1 MLVQNNIPQG
11 SRPAQRVKFGSY
23 KSNQVF
29 FENYGNVVK
38 KRGAMFLKD
47 KKDSFLNTIPSE
59 IEAEINQFL
68 AEKKLED
75 VCFKRHEVEHLR
87 KIFREEVMP
96 DYRNRSQNYSSLKT
110 PNEPVPWVAAI
121 KNSSFVRTVKQ
132 YIMSVLETPSDAQ
145 MAIKKDEFFGQK
157 IMN

>member
-11 SRPAQRVKFGSY
+11 NKPAQRVKFESY
-23 KSNQVF
+23 KSNQAF
-29 FENYGNVVK
+29 YENYGNMVK

-47 KKDSFLNTIPSE
+47 KKDSFLNVIPTE
-59 IEAEINQFL
+59 IENEINLLL

-75 VCFKRHEVEHLR
+75 VCFKKIEVEHLR
-87 KIFREEVMP
+87 KIFSDEIMP
-96 DYRNRSQNYSSLKT
+96 VYRKRSQNYSSLKT

-121 KNSSFVRTVKQ
+121 KNSSFIRTVRQ
-132 YIMSVLETPSDAQ
+132 YIMSALETPSDAQ
-145 MAIKKDEFFGQK
+145 MAIKKDEFFGPK

>member
-1 MLVQNNIPQG
+1 MLVQNNRSQG
-11 SRPAQRVKFGSY
+11 SRPSQRVKFGSY

-29 FENYGNVVK
+29 FENYGNMVK

-47 KKDSFLNTIPSE
+47 KNDSFLNVIPTE
-59 IEAEINQFL
+59 IENEINQIL

-75 VCFKRHEVEHLR
+75 VCFKKTEVEHLR
-87 KIFREEVMP
+87 KIFKEEIMP
-96 DYRNRSQNYSSLKT
+96 DYRNRSQNYSSIKT

-121 KNSSFVRTVKQ
+121 KNSNFVRTVRQ
-132 YIMSVLETPSDAQ
+132 YITSALETPSDPQ
-145 MAIKKDEFFGQK
+145 MAIKKDELFGPK